1 MITTRRFTRKDA
13 RSVGKFIVKVELEF
27 IKKIDK
33 FILEQY
39 TPKHILDKWPGTY
52 VLILEENKK
61 IIGVGR
67 AKPNGWI
74 THVFIHKKYRNKGV
88 GKRLMSRLEYWLKRK
103 EIKEFQLNSSPYAVN
118 FYKTLGYE
126 SNGRKKIYYGLAIYP
141 IKKSL
146 FK

>member
-1 MITTRRFTRKDA
+1 MITIRRFTRKDA
-13 RSVGKFIVKVELEF
+13 QSVGEFIIGVESEF

-33 FILEQY
+33 FILKQY
-39 TPKHILDKWPGTY
+39 TSEHILDKWPGTY

-74 THVFIHKKYRNKGV
+74 THMFIHKKHRNKGV
-88 GKRLMSRLEYWLKRK
+88 GKRLMYRLESWLKRIPTK
-103 EIKEFQLNSSPYAVN
+103 EIHLNSSPYAVK
-118 FYKTLGYE
+118 FYQHLGYQRV
-126 SNGRKKIYYGLAIYP
+126 GRKKNYHGLVIYP
-141 IKKSL
+141 MKKGL